1 MDRIH
6 QRAPPAP
13 RRWMGA
19 QQRGEHLLPLR
30 EAVLETCGIHAE
42 RLREKG
48 KLRLQ
53 RSVHHRCG
61 RVLVGSGTNQAGPL
75 LCTEPRL
82 DVCNGCRIAAAHG
95 TDEALLHA
103 PPSTHLHVKNNIR
116 CVKPGDF
123 PAPLRRSDTE
133 GFRHEARIGSCAC
146 ASVVFPFPVSK
157 EADCTGMLHVLVISC
172 VLRPSSGV
180 ITPLPDNGVSLG
192 TLILVLP
199 RISPA
204 GGSSSLMMM
213 LVCCL

>member
-103 PPSTHLHVKNNIR
+103 PPSKHS
-116 CVKPGDF
+116 F
-123 PAPLRRSDTE
+123 FMYYLR
-133 GFRHEARIGSCAC
+133 
-146 ASVVFPFPVSK
+146 SVEYFNFV
-157 EADCTGMLHVLVISC
+157 
-172 VLRPSSGV
+172 
-180 ITPLPDNGVSLG
+180 
-192 TLILVLP
+192 
-199 RISPA
+199 
-204 GGSSSLMMM
+204 
-213 LVCCL
+213 